1 MQAFPP
7 SPPRSRRELGFTV
20 RYRLLLRFALVYKR
34 KPLRS
39 LAAESVWLHYDC
51 TSLHEASCNNTCPIE
66 VTTDE
71 PFILREPTSNNS
83 QSSTATMNSHPAY
96 REAGSTRM
104 LHDRDA
110 DFAQLDTGVPHHFK
124 MDEEAAAAAAAIAS
138 VNASQYA
145 NYAEQVSP
153 MQESSSQ
160 NDGET
165 NGKIKRARSMQKIT
179 RNRKITSCLQC
190 RERKQKVGRRIQ
202 RARSAWL
209 TPRNILQCDRQKPLC
224 GNCTTSSTRGGM
236 CTYVDTVEEAQEV
249 LATEGEKDAK

>member
-1 MQAFPP
+1 
-7 SPPRSRRELGFTV
+7 
-20 RYRLLLRFALVYKR
+20 
-34 KPLRS
+34 
-39 LAAESVWLHYDC
+39 
-51 TSLHEASCNNTCPIE
+51 
-66 VTTDE
+66 
-71 PFILREPTSNNS
+71 
-83 QSSTATMNSHPAY
+83 MNSHPAY

-110 DFAQLDTGVPHHFK
+110 DFAQLDTGVSHHFK

-209 TPRNILQCDRQKPLC
+209 TPPKSITVRPSK
-224 GNCTTSSTRGGM
+224 TTLRKLHNEQHQGWHVYIRRHSRRGARSAS
-236 CTYVDTVEEAQEV
+236 Y
-249 LATEGEKDAK
+249 